1 MMNMSNYSS
10 LYSRQEL
17 LVGIS
22 GRGVVA
28 IVGGTVVDTVC
39 VVVVIV
45 VVVVGGVVVEA
56 TTGACGG

>member
-45 VVVVGGVVVEA
+45 VVVGGVVVEA